1 MKKTTLILSLLISA
15 FGFAQNVS
23 TGVVEFTSDF
33 SVKFDVNGTT
43 NKVTMTMVG
52 PANVWLAVAL
62 NKSYTPN
69 SGMGIGGEDVIIFH
83 EVNNVGQIADRYLT
97 GNGAPTSDGSINQDW
112 SITSNDIA
120 GSVRTIIATRDRD
133 TNDPNDYDFP
143 TTNTALP
150 MLWAKGNLV
159 TTGLVLG
166 YHGARSGV
174 SSTLGTE
181 TIAALPEFNV
191 YPNPTLR
198 ELNVKFPSSIQKAQV
213 AVYSVLGSLVFQA
226 ELDQFNSKINT
237 SEWNSG
243 VYIMN
248 ISTSGFSETKRI
260 IKQ

>member
-1 MKKTTLILSLLISA
+1 MKKITLILSLLISA
-15 FGFAQNVS
+15 YGFAQNVS
-23 TGVVEFTSDF
+23 TGVVTLASDF
-33 SVKFDVNGTT
+33 TVQFDVNGTT

-52 PANVWLAVAL
+52 PDDVWLAVAL
-62 NKSYTPN
+62 NTTAGN
-69 SGMGIGGEDVIIFH
+69 SMGSGGEDVILYDST
-83 EVNNVGQIADRYLT
+83 GLKDRNLT
-97 GNGAPTSDGSINQDW
+97 GAKNAPNLDATQNWTVSSNNTTSSG
-112 SITSNDIA
+112 
-120 GSVRTIIATRDRD
+120 VRTIIATRDRD

-150 MLWAKGNLV
+150 MLWAKGSSLS
-159 TTGLVLG
+159 LA
-166 YHGARSGV
+166 YHGARGSAA
-174 SSTLGTE
+174 STLGNE
-181 TIAALPEFNV
+181 AIAALPEFEV

-198 ELNVKFPSSIQKAQV
+198 ELNLEFPASIQKAQV

-248 ISTSGFSETKRI
+248 ISTSNFSQTKRI